1 MTPTHSRRVT
11 VCQARSPA
19 DRLSSRAP
27 GVSHTP
33 ESPLDFLSL
42 PKVGPDPEGRAQV
55 TVAGIKEQDK
65 VFSVI
70 LQ

>member
-1 MTPTHSRRVT
+1 
-11 VCQARSPA
+11 
-19 DRLSSRAP
+19 
-27 GVSHTP
+27 
-33 ESPLDFLSL
+33 LDFLSL